1 MFTLKLHNVVKI
13 TADERKKKK
22 LLSLGYQEVEEET
35 VTQTITQTLPKPLER
50 MNKAEL
56 TELALSKGIEVPERA
71 TNAQIAELIK
81 EKGGL

>member
-13 TADERKKKK
+13 TSDERKRKK

-35 VTQTITQTLPKPLER
+35 VTQTLSKPIER
-50 MNKAEL
+50 MSKAEL
-56 TELALSKGIEVPERA
+56 TELALSKGIEIPERA
-71 TNAQIAELIK
+71 TNAQIVELIK

>member
-13 TADERKKKK
+13 TSDERKRKK
-22 LLSLGYQEVEEET
+22 LLSLGYKEVEEEP
-35 VTQTITQTLPKPLER
+35 VTQTVTQTLPKPLER